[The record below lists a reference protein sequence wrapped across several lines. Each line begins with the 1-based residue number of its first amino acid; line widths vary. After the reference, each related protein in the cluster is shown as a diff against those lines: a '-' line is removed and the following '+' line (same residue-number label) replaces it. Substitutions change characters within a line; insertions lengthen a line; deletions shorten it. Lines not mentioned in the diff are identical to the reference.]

1 MLTPTGIV
9 EEPEFYQQAKA
20 RGKGRYTALR
30 ALAFKSTRIIARCL
44 KAKTHDNEE
53 LYPQSLKKRRS
64 PLAKHFQFSI
74 INSQLNKAPR
84 RSQHLSQFQPDRY
97 ILHTGGVVRLQTLKS
112 PRRSL
117 NRWIL

>member
-1 MLTPTGIV
+1 MLTPSGFV

-20 RGKGRYTALR
+20 RGEGRYTALR
-30 ALAFKSTRIIARCL
+30 ALSSKFEETPITTS
-44 KAKTHDNEE
+44 KT
-53 LYPQSLKKRRS
+53 
-64 PLAKHFQFSI
+64 FSI
-74 INSQLNKAPR
+74 LNSQLNKAPR